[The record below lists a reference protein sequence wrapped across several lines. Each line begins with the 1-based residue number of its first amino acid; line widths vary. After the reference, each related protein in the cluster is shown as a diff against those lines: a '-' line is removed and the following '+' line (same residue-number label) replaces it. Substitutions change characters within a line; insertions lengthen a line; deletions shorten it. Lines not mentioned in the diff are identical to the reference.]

1 MNAQRQRETEQAI
14 QEATVAVNA
23 AESASQQIHADMHR
37 LEERL
42 AALQAQQ
49 AQAESAYSRARE
61 VIGVNEQRIAEYKA
75 WSDRDGREI
84 NATRQQLDEIGMQTE
99 SLEQKA
105 ALLEEGLE
113 TARADKRIG
122 KSLEAHVALMEFEN
136 SRIVREVR
144 NTVNR
149 RVNCE
154 TANITKTVT
163 AAARQV
169 DDILFLQ
176 QKYGFEKLPVSLRQ
190 MAEVRL
196 EYPEAPL
203 KEIGRAHV

>member
-1 MNAQRQRETEQAI
+1 MRFVMVT
-14 QEATVAVNA
+14 
-23 AESASQQIHADMHR
+23 
-37 LEERL
+37 
-42 AALQAQQ
+42 
-49 AQAESAYSRARE
+49 
-61 VIGVNEQRIAEYKA
+61 
-75 WSDRDGREI
+75 
-84 NATRQQLDEIGMQTE
+84 GMSGGGKST
-99 SLEQKA
+99 A
-105 ALLEEGLE
+105 MRLLEDMGYYC
-113 TARADKRIG
+113 
-122 KSLEAHVALMEFEN
+122 VALMEFEN

-203 KEIGRAHV
+203 KELGMYLDPPVGKSGVNHRLRKLCELADAMRS